1 MKNLFYKIASAC
13 LFSLSSILVF
23 ATTGTITT
31 SITTSGAPVFIQ
43 GASGFENIITIT
55 DVPSGTASV
64 NLCVLD
70 NQGQVSNCTPAIE
83 HGTDYV
89 DTLDMG
95 ELDSTAVALVAH
107 YYDANG
113 DFIDESDP
121 YNFSMIAEPAGI
133 TNDNL
138 EIIADSINDVGIAYL
153 QFVISMPDSSAEID
167 DEIIGIGGKEFGFSD
182 CSIVLFREYN
192 LEDGNLSGDHAVF
205 EYTLSAFDEEVT
217 TNEFDLDNVAG
228 LNISIDNDLNPIIT
242 GHFSY
247 SKEFFTFNMRDKT
260 LPLPMIKPASVSV
273 GAGLKVEGGVSV
285 DCYVGLD
292 NNGDLGFIEGSSGEL
307 SNACIGAK
315 ITGEVRI
322 TGSLVNKHIAG
333 IQASLQAIGRIGAAY
348 NFKTAP
354 DFESN
359 LDFGGDILIKGKVAL
374 TGAVGWFK
382 RKLCGASG
390 WCEAN
395 NEILNGV
402 IWPRNNGDQPK
413 PFGNFPNGL
422 DSLFRS
428 GMAAWYNNY
437 SRSLEM
443 DTNAFF
449 DIPEESP
456 QPAFASKGGHTGVA
470 WIEADTL
477 QAQLLFSV
485 VDTVQNRFT
494 IPVPVTS
501 NVIYLAEPKAAFAP
515 DGSAIITWTQCNLD
529 INLVDSTYDLDSI
542 FNNLEVWY
550 AVYNT
555 TSNTITAKS
564 RVYDTEGLAMS
575 QPAIAISDSGKV
587 LISWLSKDTTGNTD
601 IWYTTL
607 TNGNGI
613 WYQST
618 PDMINDLPGNNYE
631 VQLGF
636 IDSTKA
642 IAAWLSDA
650 DAEDST
656 AGNDIIV
663 SYYDGDNWSNSESL
677 SNGNSDEGFNE
688 LAMTFNKG
696 YGLLAY
702 TSTVY
707 PEDEDGEI
715 NTIKAIPFQNG
726 ALNTANAYEFSD
738 SLSYTQMPKITIND
752 NGIAV
757 LSYQVVD
764 VYEVEEESDA
774 GRIELAIADLS
785 NGGNNWQIADFSED
799 IAQDTS
805 VYPWD
810 MEMVLTND
818 NILYSLS
825 QEQDTLADEL
835 GQSYQPVTGFLFG
848 KADMGLVLRGLKIN
862 SNLSVNPAP
871 AGSLPEG
878 PTGLKDISTAT
889 QSTALSVFIYP
900 NPAKESLTVD
910 YTYTGNKKVAI
921 ELLNLLG
928 QPMITTQLESNTGM
942 NRIRLNT
949 SNLAAGVYL
958 LRVSTDS
965 QSKTARAIIE

>member
-1 MKNLFYKIASAC
+1 MKKLFYKTIAAC
-13 LFSLSSILVF
+13 LFSLSSILAF
-23 ATTGTITT
+23 GTAGTITP
-31 SITTSGAPVFIQ
+31 SITTSGDPVFIQ
-43 GASGFENIITIT
+43 GASGFENIFTI
-55 DVPSGTASV
+55 SGAPAGTESV
-64 NLCVLD
+64 YVCVVD
-70 NQGQVSNCTPAIE
+70 NQGEVLDSTLTIE
-83 HGTDYV
+83 DGADWV

-95 ELDSTAVALVAH
+95 ELDSTAVVLVAH

-121 YNFSMIAEPAGI
+121 YNFSMIDEPAGI
-133 TNDNL
+133 SNGNL
-138 EIIADSINDVGIAYL
+138 EITADSIDDAGIAYL

-167 DEIIGIGGKEFGFSD
+167 DEILGIGGKEFGFSD
-182 CSIVLFREYN
+182 CSIVLFREFN
-192 LEDGNLSGDHAVF
+192 VEDGSLSGDHAVF
-205 EYTLSAFDEEVT
+205 EYTLSAFGEEIT
-217 TNEFDLDNVAG
+217 TNEFDLDNISG
-228 LNISIDNDLNPIIT
+228 LNVSIDAELNPVIT

-292 NNGDLGFIEGSSGEL
+292 NSGNFGFIEGSNGEL

-315 ITGEVRI
+315 ITGDVRI

-333 IQASLQAIGRIGAAY
+333 IQASLDAIGRIGAAY

-354 DFESN
+354 DFESS

-395 NEILNGV
+395 NEILDGV
-402 IWPRNNGDQPK
+402 IWPRDNGDQPK
-413 PFGNFPNGL
+413 SFGNFPTGL

-449 DIPEESP
+449 DIPDASP
-456 QPAFASKGGHTGVA
+456 QPAFASKAGHTGVA

-477 QAQLLFSV
+477 QAQLLFSML
-485 VDTVQNRFT
+485 DTAQNRFT
-494 IPVPVTS
+494 TPVPVTS
-501 NVIYLAEPKAAFAP
+501 NSIYLAEPKAAFAP

-529 INLVDSTYDLDSI
+529 INLVDSTYDLDSV

-564 RVYDTEGLAMS
+564 RIYDTEGLAMS
-575 QPAIAISDSGKV
+575 QSAIAISDSGKV
-587 LISWLSKDTTGNTD
+587 LISWLSEDTTGNTD

-650 DAEDST
+650 DGEDST
-656 AGNDIIV
+656 VGNDIII
-663 SYYDGDNWSNSESL
+663 SYYDGEVWSSSESL
-677 SNGNSDEGFNE
+677 SNGNSDEEFND
-688 LAMTFNKG
+688 LAMIFNKG

-702 TSTVY
+702 TSTIY
-707 PEDEDGEI
+707 PDDEDGEI

-726 ALNTANAYEFSD
+726 AFNTTNAYEFSD

-764 VYEVEEESDA
+764 VYEEEDESDA
-774 GRIELAIADLS
+774 GSIELVIVDLS
-785 NGGNNWQIADFSED
+785 NGGNNWQLADFSED

-825 QEQDTLADEL
+825 QEQDTVADEL
-835 GQSYQPVTGFLFG
+835 GQPYQPVTGVLFG
-848 KADMGLVLRGLKIN
+848 KPDMGLVLRGLQIN
-862 SNLSVNPAP
+862 SNLSISPAP
-871 AGSLPEG
+871 TSSLPEV
-878 PTGLKDISTAT
+878 PTGISNITPKA
-889 QSTALSVFIYP
+889 QNALSVFVYP
-900 NPAKESLTVD
+900 NPAKESLTVE
-910 YTYTGNKKVAI
+910 YFNPSNEKVTI

-928 QPMITTQLESNTGM
+928 QPIIITQPETNIGL
-942 NRIRLNT
+942 NRLRLNT
-949 SNLAAGVYL
+949 SNLVTGVYI
-958 LRVSTDS
+958 LRVSTAL
-965 QSKTARAIIE
+965 QSRTVRVIIE

>member
-1 MKNLFYKIASAC
+1 MKNLFYKIVAVC
-13 LFSLSSILVF
+13 LFSLSSIF
-23 ATTGTITT
+23 AFGTSGTITP
-31 SITTSGAPVFIQ
+31 SITTSGDPVFIQ
-43 GASGFENIITIT
+43 GASEFENIITI
-55 DVPSGTASV
+55 SGAPAGTESV
-64 NLCVLD
+64 YVCVIDDQGEVLD
-70 NQGQVSNCTPAIE
+70 SMLAIE
-83 HGTDYV
+83 DGSDWV

-107 YYDANG
+107 FYDSN
-113 DFIDESDP
+113 DNFIDESDP
-121 YNFSMIAEPAGI
+121 YNFSMIAEAAGI
-133 TNDNL
+133 ANDNL
-138 EIIADSINDVGIAYL
+138 EIIADSINDAGIAYL
-153 QFVISMPDSSAEID
+153 QFVISMPDSSTKID

-182 CSIVLFREYN
+182 CSIVLFREYD
-192 LEDGNLSGDHAVF
+192 LEDGSLSGDHAVF
-205 EYTLSAFDEEVT
+205 EYTLSAFGEEVT

-292 NNGDLGFIEGSSGEL
+292 NNGDFGFIESSNGEL

-322 TGSLVNKHIAG
+322 TGSLVNKQIAG

-449 DIPEESP
+449 DIPEESS

-477 QAQLLFSV
+477 QAQLLFSIL
-485 VDTVQNRFT
+485 DTTQNRFT
-494 IPVPVTS
+494 VPVPVTS
-501 NVIYLAEPKAAFAP
+501 NSIYLAEPKAAFVP

-564 RVYDTEGLAMS
+564 RIYDTEGLAMS

-587 LISWLSKDTTGNTD
+587 LISWLSEDTTGNTD

-607 TNGNGI
+607 INGNGI

-618 PDMINDLPGNNYE
+618 PDIINDLPGNNYA

-636 IDSTKA
+636 IDSIRA

-650 DAEDST
+650 DGEDST

-677 SNGNSDEGFNE
+677 SNSNSDEEFNE

-696 YGLLAY
+696 YGLLAH
-702 TSTVY
+702 
-707 PEDEDGEI
+707 
-715 NTIKAIPFQNG
+715 QHH
-726 ALNTANAYEFSD
+726 
-738 SLSYTQMPKITIND
+738 LS
-752 NGIAV
+752 
-757 LSYQVVD
+757 
-764 VYEVEEESDA
+764 
-774 GRIELAIADLS
+774 R
-785 NGGNNWQIADFSED
+785 
-799 IAQDTS
+799 
-805 VYPWD
+805 
-810 MEMVLTND
+810 
-818 NILYSLS
+818 
-825 QEQDTLADEL
+825 
-835 GQSYQPVTGFLFG
+835 
-848 KADMGLVLRGLKIN
+848 R
-862 SNLSVNPAP
+862 
-871 AGSLPEG
+871 
-878 PTGLKDISTAT
+878 
-889 QSTALSVFIYP
+889 
-900 NPAKESLTVD
+900 
-910 YTYTGNKKVAI
+910 
-921 ELLNLLG
+921 
-928 QPMITTQLESNTGM
+928 
-942 NRIRLNT
+942 
-949 SNLAAGVYL
+949 
-958 LRVSTDS
+958 
-965 QSKTARAIIE
+965 